1 MLWKDKYK
9 MNLKTASWLGI
20 LKGMEKW
27 QSLYVSCLPFSALA
41 WYPCSFP
48 QGNES
53 KALNLTV
60 LTGYALNKINMVGI
74 TEYVSN
80 LFLSVLIEM
89 RYSRKGV
96 DSEIRAALKL
106 LLYCF
111 LVTINEWAWAN
122 YLIFWSFVN
131 FSYKVQTLVSP
142 SFGLSQVLYEVMGV
156 KYWVWCLSQS
166 KSSIS
171 GNHDYFI
178 FMSTNWSIFQTLP
191 CQIKVNLNSSSIFR
205 CSWRELCLGW
215 LGLGNA
221 KRKLQTENISG
232 T

>member
-27 QSLYVSCLPFSALA
+27 QSLYISRLPFSALA

-53 KALNLTV
+53 KALNLTA
-60 LTGYALNKINMVGI
+60 LTGYALNKVNMVGI
-74 TEYVSN
+74 TEYVSD

-89 RYSRKGV
+89 CYSRKGV
-96 DSEIRAALKL
+96 DSEIRAA

-156 KYWVWCLSQS
+156 KYWVLS
-166 KSSIS
+166 
-171 GNHDYFI
+171 
-178 FMSTNWSIFQTLP
+178 MVL
-191 CQIKVNLNSSSIFR
+191 V
-205 CSWRELCLGW
+205 
-215 LGLGNA
+215 
-221 KRKLQTENISG
+221 TE
-232 T
+232 